1 MVISNYL
8 FINQVSRASRKYI
21 LAQGPLP
28 STVGHFWL
36 TVWQRNSKAI
46 LMLNRVIERGQ
57 QKCHQYWP
65 LHEGQT
71 MDFPNVNLSLEHVE
85 SEPGQHYTVRT
96 LK

>member
-1 MVISNYL
+1 
-8 FINQVSRASRKYI
+8 
-21 LAQGPLP
+21 
-28 STVGHFWL
+28 
-36 TVWQRNSKAI
+36 
-46 LMLNRVIERGQ
+46 MLNRVIERGQ